1 MTQPTSAKHARK
13 TDSAAG
19 ATAAKPAKSRRKAIS
34 LLALGIAT
42 ALVAGQVAGTSYYGS
57 HFVPG
62 TTVNGA
68 DVSNMTEAELTR
80 QVATSAASWKT
91 TVAGQGLAFA
101 IGATDI
107 DLDVS
112 PADYARDAKAQTDAA
127 SWALDLAHPRHI
139 TVSKTVAYN
148 RKKLDALVDA
158 AVQAHNQSAK
168 PPKNAWCA
176 LNQKTSTFEVTQEAL
191 GTALDANV
199 VKAQVEKGV
208 ARLHTKVSLKRD
220 ALLRPQLTSTDA
232 GLLKAVDTANAY
244 AGHAITLT
252 KDGKPLAKLD
262 KKTVATWVRVGDDLS
277 VGLDRDAIAQWARDS
292 LAKKV
297 AKSDEE
303 HDYAIDA
310 ASLAASVTNA
320 AQGEKDGHP
329 SRADAR
335 PRGPRPPH
343 RPEPLHPVRALLRQ
357 GRLGH
362 LALVLRERQYVRGA
376 GHPHGNVQG
385 QREAHERDA
394 RRRGRG
400 RRRRARLQEPRR
412 VLDAVRRQ
420 RSGPARCQLALRLRR
435 INLLLCG
442 KPRLR
447 EPSPAG
453 GARALRP
460 RQGRRHRLRPLVAAR
475 TRHTQRGGPR
485 RTRRS
490 PPRPYSSA
498 CVSTLKPASSSLNTA
513 FDASA
518 GTRIFRMSTA
528 RSPDVLK
535 Q

>member
-91 TVAGQGLAFA
+91 TVAGQGLTFA

-139 TVSKTVAYN
+139 TVSKTVTYN

-158 AVQAHNQSAK
+158 AVQAHNQSAT

-310 ASLAASVTNA
+310 ASLAASVANA
-320 AQGEKDGHP
+320 AQGEKDGSLEVP
-329 SRADAR
+329 LAVTATR
-335 PRGPRPPH
+335 PAQTP
-343 RPEPLHPVRALLRQ
+343 
-357 GRLGH
+357 GH
-362 LALVLRERQYVRGA
+362 E
-376 GHPHGNVQG
+376 
-385 QREAHERDA
+385 
-394 RRRGRG
+394 GRG
-400 RRRRARLQEPRR
+400 RHIDLNLSTQYARFYDKDGSVIWRSYFVSGNTSEGRATPTGTFKVNAKRTNETLVGADEDGDGEPDYKSH
-412 VLDAVRRQ
+412 VAYWMPFVGNAVGLHDASW
-420 RSGPARCQLALRLRR
+420 RSAFGGSIYSYAGSHGCV
-435 INLLLCG
+435 NLP
-442 KPRLR
+442 PR
-447 EPSPAG
+447 
-453 GARALRP
+453 
-460 RQGRRHRLRPLVAAR
+460 AAR
-475 TRHTQRGGPR
+475 ELYGLVKVGDTVYVH
-485 RTRRS
+485 S
-490 PPRPYSSA
+490 
-498 CVSTLKPASSSLNTA
+498 
-513 FDASA
+513 
-518 GTRIFRMSTA
+518 
-528 RSPDVLK
+528 
-535 Q
+535 